1 MVLGFNTCTPTE
13 HICNHWA
20 KGPVRVNAG
29 RGTFTVLSYV
39 WYTVEWH
46 EVPPFHTSL
55 SYRSSMWFAGPLSVY
70 VIKRYIHYNVHGALV
85 VMKTHCT
92 CDCKQVPT
100 WCKQRVTSEETEIQ
114 GTAGM
119 LQCCLHFGY
128 LVSEAI
134 WLRKVVCPIHRYLS
148 TAQWG
153 LMTLYIAVLINTQLR
168 LPLRQAVGYVCVC
181 VCVIDSTYY
190 QRSAQRQQRVAS

>member
-1 MVLGFNTCTPTE
+1 MVHSWVT
-13 HICNHWA
+13 W
-20 KGPVRVNAG
+20 GP
-29 RGTFTVLSYV
+29 
-39 WYTVEWH
+39 
-46 EVPPFHTSL
+46 SL
-55 SYRSSMWFAGPLSVY
+55 SYLSMILLFN
-70 VIKRYIHYNVHGALV
+70 VICWASERLCNQKVHNYNVHGALV

-92 CDCKQVPT
+92 CDCKQAPT
-100 WCKQRVTSEETEIQ
+100 WCKQRVTSEEIEIQ

-119 LQCCLHFGY
+119 LQCCLQFGY

-148 TAQWG
+148 TAAQWG

-190 QRSAQRQQRVAS
+190 QRSAQRQHRVAS

>member
-1 MVLGFNTCTPTE
+1 M
-13 HICNHWA
+13 
-20 KGPVRVNAG
+20 RS
-29 RGTFTVLSYV
+29 LSFIPLYD
-39 WYTVEWH
+39 
-46 EVPPFHTSL
+46 TSL
-55 SYRSSMWFAGPLSVY
+55 QCDLLGLWAFMQSKSTYTTM
-70 VIKRYIHYNVHGALV
+70 YIGALV

-92 CDCKQVPT
+92 CDCKQAPT
-100 WCKQRVTSEETEIQ
+100 WCKQRVTAEETETQ

-119 LQCCLHFGY
+119 LQCCLQFGY

-148 TAQWG
+148 TAAQWG

-181 VCVIDSTYY
+181 VCVCVIDSTYY